1 MSSLKFQSYYFTK
14 QTLTQQE
21 DNLIFLINQNED
33 SVFSFLRIV
42 CLILS
47 CASVFFY
54 YRENSKNLNIFTI
67 IILLICTPPRV
78 NLIVHIE
85 VDYQVDSIISL
96 FSTLKFVEIIKYIL
110 INNEYYRKKHSFWF
124 SIKSLNQFNPLMLIS
139 SITLLFIFV
148 FSYIIFV
155 LELNKQPEQFNTI
168 LQSAYFVIIA
178 VTTVGYGDLIPKTY
192 LGKIFT
198 NFLCLSGQV
207 LLSLLVI
214 ILISLFNLTEQDQ
227 EKIKAFERPYSE
239 DNQFRMMLG
248 RVDIHSNISKVQQGI
263 LGELEFLIESLEYQK
278 QQQETLKEFD
288 QAFDDALL
296 ELSGHAELNM

>member
-1 MSSLKFQSYYFTK
+1 MDQFNAVKENK
-14 QTLTQQE
+14 KNVNVLT
-21 DNLIFLINQNED
+21 
-33 SVFSFLRIV
+33 
-42 CLILS
+42 IL
-47 CASVFFY
+47 
-54 YRENSKNLNIFTI
+54 
-67 IILLICTPPRV
+67 ILLICTPPKV
-78 NLIVHIE
+78 NLVVHIE
-85 VDYQVDSIISL
+85 VDYQIDSIISL
-96 FSTLKFVEIIKYIL
+96 FSTLKFIEIIKYIL
-110 INNEYYRKKHSFWF
+110 
-124 SIKSLNQFNPLMLIS
+124 SLNQFRPLMLIS

-168 LQSAYFVIIA
+168 LQSGYFVIVA

-239 DNQFRMMLG
+239 DNQFRMLLG

-263 LGELEFLIESLEYQK
+263 LDELEILIESLEYQK
-278 QQQETLKEFD
+278 QQQQTLKECDQVFD
-288 QAFDDALL
+288 EALL
-296 ELSGHAELNM
+296 ELSENAADLNV